1 MAGFKTHITTSTI
14 LGVGY
19 GATAY
24 LGFDMPLDK
33 CMVAAG
39 LCSVSGMLPDLDSDS
54 GVPVRETSAFAAALI
69 PMLMIERFQ
78 QLGLSAESMVLAA
91 MLIYIV
97 VRFGVTEIFK
107 RYTVHRGMWHSLPAA
122 ATVTLL
128 TFLICQCP
136 EITTRMF
143 KAGGVCLG
151 FMSHLV
157 LDEIYSVER
166 KGVRVRLKKSFGTA
180 IKFWG
185 KGWWPNISTY
195 GKLAVVIMLV
205 LSDPIAMKHLD
216 PDGSVAEKIE
226 PEKEAVEHAEHTAKG
241 WFNELMNNG
250 GSLR

>member
-1 MAGFKTHITTSTI
+1 M
-14 LGVGY
+14 GVGY

-54 GVPVRETSAFAAALI
+54 GVPVRETSAFAAAII
-69 PMLMIERFQ
+69 PMLMVERFH
-78 QLGLSAESMVLAA
+78 QLNLSWDSMVLAA

-128 TFLICQCP
+128 AFLICQCP
-136 EITTRMF
+136 DISVRIF
-143 KAGGVCLG
+143 KAAAVCLG

-166 KGVRVRLKKSFGTA
+166 KGVRIRFKKSFGTA
-180 IKFWG
+180 LKLWG

-195 GKLAVVIMLV
+195 GKLALVIGAV
-205 LSDPIAMKHLD
+205 FSDPIAMKYLD
-216 PDGSVAEKIE
+216 PDGAVAEKIDQGK
-226 PEKEAVEHAEHTAKG
+226 EKAEAVEHTAEG
-241 WFNELMNNG
+241 WFNEVMNNG
-250 GSLR
+250 VSRFR

>member
-1 MAGFKTHITTSTI
+1 MGI
-14 LGVGY
+14 GY

-24 LGFDMPLDK
+24 FGFDMPLDN

-54 GVPVRETSAFAAALI
+54 GVPVRETSAFAAAII
-69 PMLMIERFQ
+69 PMLMVERFR
-78 QLGLSAESMVLAA
+78 QLNLSWDSMVLAA

-128 TFLICQCP
+128 AFLICQCP
-136 EITTRMF
+136 DIAVRMF
-143 KAGGVCLG
+143 KAGAVCAG

-157 LDEIYSVER
+157 LDEIYSVQR

-180 IKFWG
+180 LKLWSR
-185 KGWWPNISTY
+185 KGWWPNLSCY
-195 GKLAVVIMLV
+195 GKLALVIAAV
-205 LSDPIAMKHLD
+205 FSDPIAMNHLD
-216 PDGSVAEKIE
+216 PDGSMAEKIDHG
-226 PEKEAVEHAEHTAKG
+226 KQKAEHVEHTAKG
-241 WFNELMNNG
+241 WFNDVMNNG
-250 GSLR
+250 ASRFR